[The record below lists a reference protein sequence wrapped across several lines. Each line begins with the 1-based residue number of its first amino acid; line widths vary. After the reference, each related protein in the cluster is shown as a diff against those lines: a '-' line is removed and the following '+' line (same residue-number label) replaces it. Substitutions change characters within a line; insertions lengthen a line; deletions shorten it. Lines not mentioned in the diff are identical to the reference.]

1 MKWRAAAAGHRVGQ
15 KKQTADPV
23 RLHKIGRLLC
33 IDRSVRTVYIC
44 RRWVI
49 VLLRTSLAPIAMLPS
64 TTSQVPVFG
73 VSEHTKLADRLNAM
87 ASFVHHMETL
97 FRFAVRHT
105 GDRIDPPSL
114 STEGCGSLS
123 CRLADLKF

>member
-23 RLHKIGRLLC
+23 RLYKTGRLFC

-44 RRWVI
+44 RRWV
-49 VLLRTSLAPIAMLPS
+49 VFLFRVSSTPAATLPS
-64 TTSQVPVFG
+64 TTSQVPVFS

-87 ASFVHHMETL
+87 ASFAHHMETL

-105 GDRIDPPSL
+105 GDRVDP
-114 STEGCGSLS
+114 
-123 CRLADLKF
+123 ADLPNGDVAA